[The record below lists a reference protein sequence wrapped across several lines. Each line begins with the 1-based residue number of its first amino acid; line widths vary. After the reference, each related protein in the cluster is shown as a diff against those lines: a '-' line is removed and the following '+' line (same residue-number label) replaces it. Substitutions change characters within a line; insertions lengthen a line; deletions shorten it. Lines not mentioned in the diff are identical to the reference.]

1 MIAPGLGLVAGG
13 VALAVW
19 LVLVFARDG
28 FWLTAERDT
37 QRLPPEPAV
46 WPAVTAV
53 VPARDE
59 ADVIARSIGSLIAQ
73 DYPGDFRVIL
83 VDDNSSDG
91 TGEIAQ
97 SIISSSPS
105 PSGEGTGVGAVS
117 LTGSACEATP
127 HPNPASGR
135 SGSQPDLNRAGHG
148 LPDAPEGEGL
158 RNSHRLTILSGQPLA
173 PGWTGK
179 LWAVSQGIAAAGDTP
194 DYLWLTDADIAHAP
208 DTLRTLVT
216 RAVGEQRV
224 LVSLM
229 ARLRCESLAERALIP
244 AFVWFFQMLYPF
256 GAVNKP
262 TGVGA
267 AAGGCML
274 ANRTALERA
283 GGIAAVRG
291 ALIDDCAF
299 GALMKRQGPVWLG
312 LTDRSVSIRVYDTW
326 ASVAAMISRSAYAQL
341 NYSPVLLAGTL
352 FGLGLIYLGPVL
364 LTLFGQGYAQALGF
378 GAWALMAIAF
388 QPMLRFYRRS
398 PLWGVALPGIAIFYA
413 GCTFA
418 SAWAHWRG
426 RGGMWKGRAQAAIGA

>member
-1 MIAPGLGLVAGG
+1 MIALIAGG
-13 VALAVW
+13 IALAVW

-37 QRLPPEPAV
+37 RGLPAAPDV

-59 ADVIARSIGSLIAQ
+59 ADVIAQSIGSLIVQ
-73 DYPGDFRVIL
+73 DYPGTFRVIL

-91 TGEIAQ
+91 TSDVA
-97 SIISSSPS
+97 
-105 PSGEGTGVGAVS
+105 
-117 LTGSACEATP
+117 
-127 HPNPASGR
+127 R
-135 SGSQPDLNRAGHG
+135 G
-148 LPDAPEGEGL
+148 LVDV
-158 RNSHRLTILSGQPLA
+158 SHRLTIITGQPLA

-179 LWAVSQGIAAAGDTP
+179 LWAVSQGIAEAGDTP

-274 ANRTALERA
+274 ANRGALERA

-341 NYSPVLLAGTL
+341 NYSPVLLMGTL

-364 LTLFGQGYAQALGF
+364 LTLFGHGYAQALGF

-398 PLWGVALPGIAIFYA
+398 PLWGVALPGIAIYYA

>member
-1 MIAPGLGLVAGG
+1 MIALVAGG
-13 VALAVW
+13 IALAVW
-19 LVLVFARDG
+19 LVLAFARDG
-28 FWLTAERDT
+28 FWLTAERDS
-37 QRLPPEPAV
+37 RGLPSEPAH
-46 WPAVTAV
+46 WPSVVAV

-59 ADVIARSIGSLIAQ
+59 ADVIARSIGSLVAQ

-91 TGEIAQ
+91 TAEIARN
-97 SIISSSPS
+97 IAFLSPS
-105 PSGEGTGVGAVS
+105 PSGEGLGVGAVS
-117 LTGSACEATP
+117 LIESAFGESP
-127 HPNPASGR
+127 HPNPS
-135 SGSQPDLNRAGHG
+135 
-148 LPDAPEGEGL
+148 PEGEGL
-158 RNSHRLTILSGQPLA
+158 ERGDRLAILSGQPLA

-179 LWAVSQGIAAAGDTP
+179 LWAVHQGIAAAGDAP

-208 DTLRTLVT
+208 DTLRSLVT

-256 GAVNKP
+256 RAVNRP

-274 ANRTALERA
+274 AERAALERA

-312 LTDRSVSIRVYDTW
+312 LTDRSLSIRVYDTW
-326 ASVAAMISRSAYAQL
+326 GSVAAMISRSAYAQL
-341 NYSPVLLAGTL
+341 GYSALALVGTI
-352 FGLGLIYLGPVL
+352 FGLGLIYVGPVL
-364 LTLFGQGYAQALGF
+364 LTLFGEGYARWLGL
-378 GAWALMAIAF
+378 GAWMLMATAF

-398 PLWGVALPGIAIFYA
+398 PLWGVALPAIALFYA

-418 SAWAHWRG
+418 SAWAYWRG